1 MSSNSIVVKNK
12 LFISHSSADKEFV
25 DILLRL
31 VYKGC
36 GLLESDVFCTSLSGT
51 LLPGEPF
58 INDIKKNV
66 KNSKCAIFLM
76 TENYLDSYFCVAELG
91 ASWVLNKHIIPI
103 VVPPITLHEYDRTPL
118 KGIQFLDVS
127 SLDMPMI
134 FQKKLTDIGVLEN
147 AYDETAFKREQDSF
161 HKDVLKYIKFL
172 RKDNSGFYRARIIE
186 SVSREIQM
194 IPHPSGQ
201 GWTQGTPDFLTPWYA
216 KRLYFHKLNG
226 FIQSDDVIS
235 YETGDTAHWFMIEGM
250 NFSKN
255 EKIKF
260 KISGRCHEFES
271 PHEKVIMLGERYN
284 ESYR

>member
-1 MSSNSIVVKNK
+1 MINNNGNIVKNK

-66 KNSKCAIFLM
+66 KNSKCAIFIM

-91 ASWVLNKHIIPI
+91 AAWILNKHIIPI
-103 VVPPITLHEYDRTPL
+103 IVPPITLHEYDRTPL
-118 KGIQFLDVS
+118 KGIQYLDVS
-127 SLDMPMI
+127 SLDMPVI
-134 FQKKLTDIGVLEN
+134 FRKKLTDIGVLEKT
-147 AYDETAFKREQDSF
+147 DETAFKIEQNSF
-161 HKDVLKYIKFL
+161 YSDVQNYVKFL
-172 RKDNSGFYRARIIE
+172 RKDNAGFYRTRIVE

-194 IPHPSGQ
+194 IPNPTGQ
-201 GWTQGTPDFLTPWYA
+201 GWMPGKPDFLTPWYA

-235 YETGDTAHWFMIEGM
+235 YETGDTAH
-250 NFSKN
+250 
-255 EKIKF
+255 
-260 KISGRCHEFES
+260 
-271 PHEKVIMLGERYN
+271 
-284 ESYR
+284 